1 MKYPNNINSKENKE
15 RELSLN
21 HVQIGEILYE
31 RYIIKQKLGHGH
43 ESSCWLAFDIKFG
56 NYVAIKI
63 QNLESKNIDTTYDEV
78 EILNEIGQHNFDE
91 DWLKSLRE
99 YYKKEPLILTEIDSI
114 EHTNNIQL
122 LNSFIHFGKNKKLFC
137 VVFEIMGVNL
147 LEIIKRYKYKG
158 IPLPFVRIIVKQI
171 LIGLD
176 FLHRIC
182 NVVHTDLKPE
192 NILVCLSKD
201 ELYTIQETGQFDV
214 QQSTKRVYNNNE
226 KHLAKEKEIQANQ
239 KENNSNDM
247 DLEEDDFNNDDEK
260 FNGDIIDNF
269 NLEDLIERPRVL
281 SVPKFN
287 IDNSSEKLDENI
299 SNINI
304 MEYSYD
310 IHNYIKEKNRI
321 MKDKKYRK
329 KLILKNK
336 LISNAKTR
344 KNKIEII
351 KKLNIEYNKENEEID
366 QNIKTKICNF
376 SKALWLNQKIDEII
390 QTRQYRAPE
399 IILGINYNA
408 TVDIWSLACIVFE
421 LATGD
426 YLFNPINGENF
437 SKEDDHLAKFIQIL
451 GKMPKNFCLSGTY
464 SYKYFDKFGNLKRK
478 KDINSNTIKD
488 ILIKNYFFKED
499 EAKALNDFLLPMLE
513 YYPSKRA
520 TAKQMLGHPW
530 LNMPSNFDYL
540 SKEEFIEKVNEN
552 AKNILLK
559 IINDDYDDDD
569 DNDKDNLN
577 RQKDVDSDL
586 YEADDEDNG
595 KGNDVRDLKDEDDSG
610 DENPDKIMI
619 PNFNNSFAE
628 YGQFIDLTNLDR
640 ANPQFDPILK
650 TEKQQDEP

>member
-1 MKYPNNINSKENKE
+1 M
-15 RELSLN
+15 
-21 HVQIGEILYE
+21 
-31 RYIIKQKLGHGH
+31 GHRH

-63 QNLESKNIDTTYDEV
+63 QNLESKNIDTIYDEV
-78 EILNEIGQHNFDE
+78 EILNEIGKHNFDK
-91 DWLKSLRE
+91 DWLKSIKE

-137 VVFEIMGVNL
+137 VVYEIMGVNL
-147 LEIIKRYKYKG
+147 LEIIKRYNYKG
-158 IPLPFVRIIVKQI
+158 IPLPFVRIIAKQI

-214 QQSTKRVYNNNE
+214 RQSTKREYNNNE
-226 KHLAKEKEIQANQ
+226 KYLSNKKEKNVNQ
-239 KENNSNDM
+239 KEINNNDM
-247 DLEEDDFNNDDEK
+247 EIEEDDFNNIDK
-260 FNGDIIDNF
+260 SINNDIIDKF

-287 IDNSSEKLDENI
+287 IDNNSEKLDGNI

-304 MEYSYD
+304 MEYSND
-310 IHNYIKEKNRI
+310 IHSYIKEKNRI
-321 MKDKKYRK
+321 IKDKKYRK
-329 KLILKNK
+329 KLLLKNK
-336 LISNAKTR
+336 LISEAKTR
-344 KNKIEII
+344 KDKIEII
-351 KKLNIEYNKENEEID
+351 KKLNIEYNKNNEGID
-366 QNIKTKICNF
+366 QNINIKICNF
-376 SKALWLNQKIDEII
+376 SKALWLNQKIDEAI

-399 IILGINYNA
+399 VILGINYNE

-421 LATGD
+421 LATGE
-426 YLFNPINGENF
+426 YLFNPIVGENF
-437 SKEDDHLAKFIQIL
+437 SKDDDHLAKFIQIL
-451 GKMPKNFCLSGTY
+451 GKMPKNFCLSGAY
-464 SYKYFDKFGNLKRK
+464 SHKYFDKYGNLKRK
-478 KDINSNTIKD
+478 KDINPKTIKD
-488 ILIKNYFFKED
+488 ILTKKYFFIED

-530 LNMPSNFDYL
+530 LNMPPNFDYL
-540 SKEEFIEKVNEN
+540 LNEENIEKINGN
-552 AKNILLK
+552 TKNNLLN
-559 IINDDYDDDD
+559 IIKDDDD
-569 DNDKDNLN
+569 DNDENDNDN
-577 RQKDVDSDL
+577 ANINKQKDVDSDL
-586 YEADDEDNG
+586 YEADDEDND
-595 KGNDVRDLKDEDDSG
+595 KGNDARDFKDEDDSG
-610 DENPDKIMI
+610 DENPDKILI